1 MQLTGAKG
9 SAIGLHSLHVID
21 KKLVY
26 VDTDVG
32 LGTPGAEIDDGA
44 ALVFLLRHPR
54 VDVLGAG
61 SVFGNVPL
69 QDAAL
74 NLDRLL
80 TWLGGDHIPIGVGA
94 ERPLVADTKWFKPWQ
109 SAYGKTLPW
118 NIRPAPYLAANLL
131 IQTIRKYSGQVS
143 ILSLGPM
150 TNLAL
155 AVCLDPRIIPLTREV
170 IVMGGSFN
178 TRSPA
183 PEFNAQCD
191 PEAAQLVINAGWNV
205 HVLGL
210 DITRRVHFSRRDF
223 SSLRDGNPAVELLRT
238 QAPGW
243 IDRVEAMGWE
253 QDGSALH
260 DAVAAAYLVDDT
272 LFQTRET
279 CVDVELVDPGLR
291 GVTRFSSAMAGR
303 PMVKVITD
311 LDTAA
316 CHGLIWSHL
325 SLNS

>member
-1 MQLTGAKG
+1 MN
-9 SAIGLHSLHVID
+9 

-44 ALVFLLRHPR
+44 ALIFLMRNKSI
-54 VDVLGAG
+54 DILGAG

-80 TWLGGDHIPIGVGA
+80 TWLGGEHIPLGLGA
-94 ERPLVADTKWFKPWQ
+94 EKPLIADTTWFEGWQ

-118 NIRPAPYLAANLL
+118 NIRPATYLAANL
-131 IQTIRKYSGQVS
+131 IIHIIRTNPGQVS

-155 AVCLDPRIIPLTREV
+155 AVRLDSAIVPLTREV

-178 TRSPA
+178 VQNPT
-183 PEFNAQCD
+183 PEFNVRCD
-191 PEAAQLVINAGWNV
+191 PEAAQIVFSSGWKV
-205 HVLGL
+205 HILGL
-210 DITRRVHFSRRDF
+210 DVTRRVHFSRRDF
-223 SSLRDGNPAVELLRT
+223 SSLPGGNPAVELLRT

-243 IDRVEAMGWE
+243 IDRVEERGWD
-253 QDGSALH
+253 QDGCALH
-260 DAVAAAYLVDDT
+260 DAVAVAYLVDNT
-272 LFQTRET
+272 IFQTEET
-279 CVDVELVDPGLR
+279 SVEVELVDSDLR
-291 GVTRFSSAMAGR
+291 GLTRFSPPKENR
-303 PMVKVITD
+303 PAVKVITD
-311 LDTAA
+311 VDTIK
-316 CHGLIWSHL
+316 CRDPIWSYVAQ
-325 SLNS
+325 

>member
-1 MQLTGAKG
+1 MHLFFTMN
-9 SAIGLHSLHVID
+9 

-44 ALVFLLRHPR
+44 ALIFLLRNKSIDI
-54 VDVLGAG
+54 VGAG

-69 QDAAL
+69 HDAAL

-80 TWLGGDHIPIGVGA
+80 TWLGGEHIPLGLGA
-94 ERPLVADTKWFKPWQ
+94 EKPLIADTAWFESWQ
-109 SAYGKTLPW
+109 SVYGKTLPW
-118 NIRPAPYLAANLL
+118 NSRPATYLAANL
-131 IQTIRKYSGQVS
+131 IIHTIRTNPGQVS

-155 AVCLDPRIIPLTREV
+155 AIRLDPGIIPLTREV

-178 TRSPA
+178 VQNPE
-183 PEFNAQCD
+183 PEFNVRCD
-191 PEAAQLVINAGWNV
+191 PEAAQIVFSSGWKV
-205 HVLGL
+205 HILGL

-223 SSLRDGNPAVELLRT
+223 SSLPDGNPAVELLRA

-243 IDRVEAMGWE
+243 IDRMEEMGWE
-253 QDGSALH
+253 QDGCALH

-272 LFQTRET
+272 IFQTEET
-279 CVDVELVDPGLR
+279 SVEVELANPNSR
-291 GVTRFSSAMAGR
+291 GITRFSSANENR
-303 PMVKVITD
+303 PIVKVITD
-311 LDTAA
+311 LDPVK
-316 CHGLIWSHL
+316 CRDLIWSHVTQ
-325 SLNS
+325 

>member
-1 MQLTGAKG
+1 
-9 SAIGLHSLHVID
+9 VN

-44 ALVFLLRHPR
+44 ALIFLLRNKSIDI
-54 VDVLGAG
+54 VGAG

-69 QDAAL
+69 KDATL

-80 TWLGGDHIPIGVGA
+80 TWLGGEHILLGLGA
-94 ERPLVADTKWFKPWQ
+94 EKPLITDTDWSEDWQ
-109 SAYGKTLPW
+109 SAYGKTLAW
-118 NIRPAPYLAANLL
+118 NARPASYLAANL
-131 IQTIRKYSGQVS
+131 IIHTIRSHPGQVS

-155 AVCLDPRIIPLTREV
+155 AVRLEPAIIPLTREV

-178 TRSPA
+178 VQNPT
-183 PEFNAQCD
+183 PEFNVRCD
-191 PEAAQLVINAGWNV
+191 PEAAQIVFNSGWNV

-210 DITRRVHFSRRDF
+210 DITRRIHFSRRDF
-223 SSLRDGNPAVELLRT
+223 ASLLDINPAVELLRV

-243 IDRVEAMGWE
+243 IHRMEEMGWE
-253 QDGSALH
+253 RDGCALH

-272 LFQTRET
+272 IFQIEKT
-279 CVDVELVDPGLR
+279 CVEVELANPNSR
-291 GVTRFSSAMAGR
+291 GITRFSVAKEAER
-303 PMVKVITD
+303 VVKVITGVD
-311 LDTAA
+311 SGK
-316 CHGLIWSHL
+316 CRELIWSHIKQ
-325 SLNS
+325 